1 VYRKIFKFN
10 LKWHNLSGS
19 WLIVVLLLTTLTG
32 IFLRPPLLITIA
44 NSRVGKIPYSILD
57 NTPMSLWN
65 LCLEIHTCRIY
76 EPLIG
81 LLYVLLIPLFGLG
94 IMFVLVTGFFSWYLG
109 RRRST

>member
-1 VYRKIFKFN
+1 
-10 LKWHNLSGS
+10 
-19 WLIVVLLLTTLTG
+19 VVLLLTTLTG
-32 IFLRPPLLITIA
+32 IFLRPPLLIAIA

-57 NTPMSLWN
+57 KAPMSLWN